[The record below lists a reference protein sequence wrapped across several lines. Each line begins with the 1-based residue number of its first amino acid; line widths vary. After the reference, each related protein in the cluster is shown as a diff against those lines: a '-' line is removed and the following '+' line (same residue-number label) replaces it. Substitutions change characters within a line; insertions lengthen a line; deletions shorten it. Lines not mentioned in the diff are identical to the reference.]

1 LVELELNILKLFKQK
16 LKEKAKDLTKR
27 GIPLK
32 WEKALPLEIPAN
44 ETEGIAEH
52 FKGFYH
58 ILDMKT
64 DHERDELKVIAW
76 NESNNS
82 TWNLVFD
89 TAYRP
94 ALEESVKIKITSGTI
109 VKIISS
115 RKTDKFRGTIIFD
128 NPAIQPEL
136 VKTW

>member
-1 LVELELNILKLFKQK
+1 M
-16 LKEKAKDLTKR
+16 KEKAKDLTKR
-27 GIPLK
+27 GIPAK
-32 WEKALPLEIPAN
+32 WEKALPIEILAN
-44 ETEGIAEH
+44 ENEGLAEQ

-64 DHERDELKVIAW
+64 DHERDELNVIAW

-109 VKIISS
+109 IKFQRG
-115 RKTDKFRGTIIFD
+115 RKTDEFRGTIMFE

-136 VKTW
+136 VKAW